1 LLVGSA
7 KILSTVVS
15 DPCASP
21 AQEVRLRGLK
31 VPGQGL
37 SGRGGR
43 ASSRHHL
50 PRHDQMVWRPRRHCR
65 SSCGSGFVVVA
76 IEITRARTHS
86 IEAALT
92 SYLSLVERFVDNK
105 GVIDFSQQLA
115 GQVKD
120 RSRPLRSVWLL
131 AGRLG
136 HLRRHRTAAA
146 IGFAAAQ
153 LKPSQRSTAP

>member
-1 LLVGSA
+1 
-7 KILSTVVS
+7 
-15 DPCASP
+15 
-21 AQEVRLRGLK
+21 
-31 VPGQGL
+31 
-37 SGRGGR
+37 
-43 ASSRHHL
+43 
-50 PRHDQMVWRPRRHCR
+50 
-65 SSCGSGFVVVA
+65 VVVA

-131 AGRLG
+131 AGRLARLSHSG
-136 HLRRHRTAAA
+136 ELGSAVAVSVESARDGRYGPALPPA
-146 IGFAAAQ
+146 G
-153 LKPSQRSTAP
+153 S